1 VEADLSIVCNSST
14 SRQSVFRFL
23 GLSRK
28 DVDGA
33 MTKLK
38 DLYQAQCSS
47 QTFRKE
53 ELKDL
58 TQDDVKDLKQL
69 VETEGLYVE
78 LSQGTLKV
86 SGLKDGVNKVM
97 QMINASLHGNLR
109 REVRVREEEDLYAH
123 VAWCI
128 LGHRGNWERLPKT
141 ANHSLENNDVGG
153 RIVDAQGD
161 KWNADL
167 QRMEATRYLDGQ
179 TTKLKRLEHLGE
191 KMVLRCY
198 KKIPA

>member
-1 VEADLSIVCNSST
+1 
-14 SRQSVFRFL
+14 
-23 GLSRK
+23 
-28 DVDGA
+28 

-86 SGLKDGVNKVM
+86 NNKVM

>member
-1 VEADLSIVCNSST
+1 VEADLGIVCNSST
-14 SRQSVFRFL
+14 SQQSVFRFL

-33 MTKLK
+33 MTKLT

-86 SGLKDGVNKVM
+86 NNKVM
-97 QMINASLHGNLR
+97 QMINASLYSNLR
-109 REVRVREEEDLYAH
+109 RELRVREEEDLYAR

-128 LGHRGNWERLPKT
+128 LGHIGNWERLPKT

-153 RIVDAQGD
+153 RIVDAQGN
-161 KWNADL
+161 KWTVDL
-167 QRMEATRYLDGQ
+167 PRMEATRCLGGQ
-179 TTKLKRLEHLGE
+179 TTKLKRLEHLPGE

-198 KKIPA
+198 IKIPA